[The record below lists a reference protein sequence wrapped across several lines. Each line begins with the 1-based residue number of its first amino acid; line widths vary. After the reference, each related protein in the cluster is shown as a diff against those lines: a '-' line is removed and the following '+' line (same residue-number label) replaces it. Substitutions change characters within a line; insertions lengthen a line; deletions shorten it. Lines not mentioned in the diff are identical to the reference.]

1 MALGLRP
8 AGPTGE
14 VDERPADEP
23 GSALERSGS
32 RGVLA
37 RRILRLPLTGL
48 LPLFAYLTLFFVVPT
63 VGVLVQAFQG
73 PGGRP
78 SLANLRAATTGV
90 YLHALVVSVEL
101 STVSAV
107 VAAVLGTLA
116 VVALTGKRGGPLS
129 RLAAGLAAVL
139 ANTGGIPLAFA
150 FIATLGNFGVVTG
163 LLGHLGLDPYRHGFT
178 LYSVTGLVVVYQYFL
193 IPMMVLVMLPAVE
206 GLRREWREAAESLGA
221 TGPRYWRHVGLP
233 LLAPTFLSGLL
244 VLFADAFAAYA
255 TAAALAGGVIPL
267 VPLDI
272 GNLVSGNVVANQANL
287 GDALGVEMVVL
298 VVLVAS
304 CYSLVVRRR
313 ARWLR

>member
-1 MALGLRP
+1 MRRLLGLP
-8 AGPTGE
+8 
-14 VDERPADEP
+14 
-23 GSALERSGS
+23 
-32 RGVLA
+32 LA
-37 RRILRLPLTGL
+37 GL
-48 LPLFAYLTLFFVVPT
+48 LPLFGYLALFFVVPT
-63 VGVLVQAFQG
+63 AGVLIEAFRGARGQVT
-73 PGGRP
+73 
-78 SLANLRAATTGV
+78 LANLRAATSGV

-101 STVSAV
+101 SAASAV

-116 VVALTGKRGGPLS
+116 VVALTSVRRGPLS
-129 RLAAGLAAVL
+129 RLAAGLSAVL

-150 FIATLGNFGVVTG
+150 FIATLGNFGVVTK
-163 LLGHLGLDPYRHGFT
+163 LLGHLGINPYRHGFT
-178 LYSVTGLVVVYQYFL
+178 LYSVTGLVIVYQYFL

-221 TGPRYWRHVGLP
+221 TGKHYWRHVGLP
-233 LLAPTFLSGLL
+233 LLTPTFLSGLL

-272 GNLVSGNVVANQANL
+272 GNLVSGNVIANQAHL

-298 VVLVAS
+298 VVLVAG
-304 CYSLVVRRR
+304 CYSFVLRRR